1 MGVTFQ
7 KLAMKPMNAT
17 FHGQTDTGRV
27 RDNNEDAFVLQ
38 RIWDNDHL
46 LCVVIDGLGGYEG
59 GEVAAEIAATTI
71 INYLEANNGAKTL
84 ELLKQAVVEANNAIV
99 AGKADR
105 PELAKMGCV
114 LTASIIDLQ
123 ARQLNVAHVGDTR
136 LYRIVGGNIAKLTHD
151 HSIVGYLEET
161 GRLGEEE
168 AMNHPNRNVIERCL
182 GDEMHQ
188 TDDKDF
194 IDSAIF
200 PIADGEKLLFC
211 SDGLCD
217 MLTSAEIMDT
227 MSDDCEASVQ
237 DLIDKANDKGG
248 RDNVTVIIVAFP
260 KEENDKIEA
269 NPYVGS
275 EPVIIPAS
283 EEGMEQSSS
292 TVLHLGSEPDT
303 ETVAGR
309 NDSME
314 TDMASD
320 PRDPGELSTERQ
332 ETTGFHQLLAGAW
345 IPCILIGMVVGYAAG
360 NHNMASSNKVYADSV
375 TTLKGKVDSL
385 QLTIS
390 SLSKNDST
398 QQQPSTTTEQNE
410 KAE

>member
-71 INYLEANNGAKTL
+71 INYLEVNHGAKTL

-161 GRLGEEE
+161 GSQIKVIFNVFKDIDLMLYRYYLGE
-168 AMNHPNRNVIERCL
+168 
-182 GDEMHQ
+182 
-188 TDDKDF
+188 
-194 IDSAIF
+194 
-200 PIADGEKLLFC
+200 
-211 SDGLCD
+211 
-217 MLTSAEIMDT
+217 
-227 MSDDCEASVQ
+227 
-237 DLIDKANDKGG
+237 
-248 RDNVTVIIVAFP
+248 
-260 KEENDKIEA
+260 
-269 NPYVGS
+269 
-275 EPVIIPAS
+275 
-283 EEGMEQSSS
+283 
-292 TVLHLGSEPDT
+292 
-303 ETVAGR
+303 
-309 NDSME
+309 
-314 TDMASD
+314 
-320 PRDPGELSTERQ
+320 Q
-332 ETTGFHQLLAGAW
+332 ET
-345 IPCILIGMVVGYAAG
+345 
-360 NHNMASSNKVYADSV
+360 K
-375 TTLKGKVDSL
+375 
-385 QLTIS
+385 
-390 SLSKNDST
+390 
-398 QQQPSTTTEQNE
+398 
-410 KAE
+410 